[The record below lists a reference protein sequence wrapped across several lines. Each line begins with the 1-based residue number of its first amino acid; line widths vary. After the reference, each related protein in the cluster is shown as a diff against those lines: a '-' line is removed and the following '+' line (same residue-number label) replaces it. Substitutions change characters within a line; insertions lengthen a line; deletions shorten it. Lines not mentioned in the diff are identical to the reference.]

1 MYHYAAA
8 YTHRVFLAKD
18 PLSPPGSFSRS
29 QSQGKKQASILYQ
42 PGTACTAE
50 QVKAL
55 AAVARKH
62 KLLVLSDEIYDVVQF
77 DGKHESFAKHYPEG
91 TILLTGISKTSG
103 AGGQADF

>member
-1 MYHYAAA
+1 MQLHM
-8 YTHRVFLAKD
+8 HIECSWQKIHLAHLVHFED
-18 PLSPPGSFSRS
+18 L
-29 QSQGKKQASILYQ
+29 QSQGKKHASILYQ

-62 KLLVLSDEIYDVVQF
+62 RLLVLSDEIYDVVQF